1 MTDLH
6 NRFRALDDLQPPDL
20 WREIEGRALVMQAT
34 RRRVPWV
41 LVAVVLLLALVIG
54 GAVLVG
60 SGIVKLPVTV
70 QNSATPSAT
79 AQESTAA
86 SSSPLVHVPAS
97 WTATGS
103 MVGATGETATLLL
116 NGKVLVTGGSGPG
129 PNSPPAATQLYDPA
143 SGTWSATGD
152 MVEPHYG
159 RTATLLDNGKVL
171 VVGGLSSNPDSP
183 GLTSAELYDPASGTW
198 TATGNMIAA
207 HGRNTATLL
216 PNGKVLVAGAG
227 SNGSG
232 LLVSAELYDP
242 RSGTWSA
249 TGDMVEPRYGH
260 TVTLLDNGK
269 VLMVGGLS
277 SSDYKPLASA
287 ELYDPASGTWTTTA
301 GMTEPRSGHT
311 ATLLLNGTVLVMGGN
326 SAELY
331 DPGIRN

>member
-143 SGTWSATGD
+143 SGTW
-152 MVEPHYG
+152 
-159 RTATLLDNGKVL
+159 
-171 VVGGLSSNPDSP
+171 
-183 GLTSAELYDPASGTW
+183 
-198 TATGNMIAA
+198 
-207 HGRNTATLL
+207 
-216 PNGKVLVAGAG
+216 
-227 SNGSG
+227 
-232 LLVSAELYDP
+232 
-242 RSGTWSA
+242 
-249 TGDMVEPRYGH
+249 
-260 TVTLLDNGK
+260 
-269 VLMVGGLS
+269 
-277 SSDYKPLASA
+277 
-287 ELYDPASGTWTTTA
+287 TTTA